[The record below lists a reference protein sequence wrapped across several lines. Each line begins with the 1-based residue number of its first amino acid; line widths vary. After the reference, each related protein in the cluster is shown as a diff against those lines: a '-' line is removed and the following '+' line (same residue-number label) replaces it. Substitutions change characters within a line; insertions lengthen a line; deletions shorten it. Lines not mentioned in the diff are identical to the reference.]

1 MRMTQTIYWYDLETT
16 GIDPARDRAIQFAG
30 VRTNMDLDVIGAPT
44 SFFCYPGDDVIP
56 SPDAML
62 VTGLKM
68 SWLRDNG
75 LHETEFIDLIHREFA
90 EPQTCVAGFNS
101 IRFDDE
107 FVRHI
112 LYRNFI
118 DPYAREW
125 QGENSRWDLID
136 ALRMAQALRPEGIN
150 WPRNESGDPT
160 FRLELLS
167 AANDISHESAH
178 EATSDVLATIGMARK
193 LKEAQPR
200 LFEFLFN
207 LRSKK
212 TVLGQVY
219 PLGKSA
225 IVHASSMYSAA
236 RNCLAVVLPLC
247 QHPRNTNGI
256 ICFDLAED
264 PTDLIEAGVEEL
276 HRRIFSKS
284 DALDD
289 DETRIPLK
297 TIHVNRAPAIA
308 PLVTLRDADAA
319 RLSIDVSACKANMK
333 ALQTSSG
340 VVEKIQD
347 AFQMTEFEKT
357 EDPDLMLYQGD
368 FFSNRDRTAMSSL
381 REMDPK
387 GLGDVDS
394 VFDDTRVAEM
404 IFRYRARNYPG
415 SLSADE
421 QHTWSDYRRDRW
433 QGMNAI
439 NKALARID
447 ELETSNGQAECL
459 EDLRHYIKELA
470 ASVGEDA

>member
-1 MRMTQTIYWYDLETT
+1 MTPTIYWYDLETT
-16 GIDPARDRAIQFAG
+16 GTDPARDRAIQFAG
-30 VRTNMDLDVIGAPT
+30 VRTNMDLEVIGEPT

-68 SWLRDNG
+68 SSLRDNG
-75 LHETEFIDLIHREFA
+75 LRETDFIDRIHREFA
-90 EPQTCVAGFNS
+90 QPQTCVAGFNS

-107 FVRHI
+107 FIRHI

-125 QGENSRWDLID
+125 QGDNSRWDLID
-136 ALRMAQALRPEGIN
+136 PLRMAQALRPDGID
-150 WPRNESGDPT
+150 WPRNDAGDPT

-167 AANDISHESAH
+167 AANGISHESAH

-193 LKEAQPR
+193 LREAQPR
-200 LFEFLFN
+200 LFDFLFN

-212 TVLGQVY
+212 TVLNQVY
-219 PLGKSA
+219 PLGKAA
-225 IVHASSMYSAA
+225 IVHASSMYSAS

-276 HRRIFSKS
+276 HRRLFSKR

-308 PLVTLRDADAA
+308 PLVTLRDADAE
-319 RLSIDVSACKANMK
+319 RLSIDMSVCDAHMK
-333 ALQTSSG
+333 ALQTTSG
-340 VVEKIQD
+340 IVEKIQD

-357 EDPDLMLYQGD
+357 DDPDLMLYQGD
-368 FFSNRDRTAMSSL
+368 FFSNRDRAAMMAL
-381 REMDPK
+381 RDTEPDD
-387 GLGDVDS
+387 LGVVDS
-394 VFDDTRVAEM
+394 VFDDSRVEEM
-404 IFRYRARNYPG
+404 IFRYRARNYPD
-415 SLSADE
+415 SLSDDE
-421 QHTWSDYRRDRW
+421 RNAWSAYRRELW
-433 QGMNAI
+433 QRTNAI
-439 NKALARID
+439 EGTLARID
-447 ELETSNGQAECL
+447 ELEADGVQADCL
-459 EDLRHYIKELA
+459 GDLRQYVVSLA
-470 ASVGEDA
+470 GDVGIGA